1 MAGIS
6 NSTKSILRV
15 IQIILQVIFNILFY
29 IVVILFAIYLSRNVY
44 DFSYQIFGN
53 VPVEEAPGQTVS
65 FEIKK
70 GEDIFNISKKLKR
83 DNLIVNPYSF
93 TARVKISVGKRQPIV
108 PGIYELNSSMTYDK
122 IIAIITN
129 TESKAENGVIP

>member
-53 VPVEEAPGQTVS
+53 VPAQEAPGQQVI
-65 FEIKK
+65 FKIQK
-70 GEDIFNISKKLKR
+70 GEDIIEISKGLKKE
-83 DNLIVNPYSF
+83 NLIVNPYSF
-93 TARVKISVGKRQPIV
+93 IARVKISVGKRQPIV
-108 PGIYELNSSMTYDK
+108 PGTYELNSSMTYDE

-129 TESKAENGVIP
+129 TESTAENGAIP